1 MNKGRKDM
9 NINLLFTW
17 ILFLGLFPISF
28 FWFKRAWRIIIK
40 KDYTFVA
47 LKRGKP
53 PENPKKFALLS
64 SALNFIPALIF
75 TGVIFLI
82 IFSGLSYEQWT
93 AIVGT
98 TFWMK
103 LFAEFILSRHAHKVT
118 KEPNV

>member
-1 MNKGRKDM
+1 M